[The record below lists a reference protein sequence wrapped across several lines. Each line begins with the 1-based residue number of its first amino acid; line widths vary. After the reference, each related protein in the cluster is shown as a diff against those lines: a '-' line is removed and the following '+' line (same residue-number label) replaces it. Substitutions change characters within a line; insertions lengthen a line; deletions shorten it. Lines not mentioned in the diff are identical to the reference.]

1 VTRQLPLGL
10 RLRDS
15 AHFANFVCG
24 THEELLDQL
33 RQLAVGGSLRQ
44 LYCWGASGSG
54 KSHLLQAC
62 CRAADVAGHSAA
74 YLSLRDAGSL
84 APAVLDGW
92 EHYQLLCI
100 DDIDAAAGL
109 AEWEEAL
116 FDLYNRAAERGH
128 RFVVSATV
136 APAQLAIELAD
147 LVSRLAAGPVYQV
160 HVLNDEQSLQAMRLR
175 AAQRGFDLPEDTGRY
190 LLRRLPR
197 DLPALMKLLERLDT
211 ASLAAQRKLTVPFV
225 KSVLEL

>member
-1 VTRQLPLGL
+1 MTRQLALGL
-10 RLRDS
+10 RLHDS
-15 AHFANFVCG
+15 AHFSNFVCG
-24 THEELLDQL
+24 NHKELLDQL
-33 RQLAVGGSLRQ
+33 RQLTDGGPLRQ
-44 LYCWGASGSG
+44 LYCWGAHGSG

-62 CRAADVAGHSAA
+62 CRAADAAGHSAA
-74 YLSLRDAGSL
+74 YLSLRDAREL
-84 APAVLDGW
+84 QPAVLGGW
-92 EHYQLLCI
+92 EHYQLVCL

-109 AEWEEAL
+109 AAWEEAL
-116 FDLYNRAAERGH
+116 FDLYNRVAERGS
-128 RFVVSATV
+128 RLVVSAAV
-136 APAQLAIELAD
+136 APAQLTIELPD

-175 AAQRGFDLPEDTGRY
+175 AEQRGFELPEDTGRY

-197 DLPALMKLLERLDT
+197 DLPALMKLLERLDS